1 MNEMRDLR
9 KDSNKIIRYSI
20 DRVLPD
26 EAVRRTLEGFVMPEG
41 RLIMVSVGKAAW
53 RMADSAV
60 RCLGRIDSGIIIT
73 KYGHSEGQ
81 IPNVMIHEASHPI
94 LNQDAIDATEEVI
107 EMVSDLNEKD
117 TVLFLLSGGAS
128 ALFES
133 PLISLE
139 ELQDINRQLLACGA
153 SIEEINTI
161 RKRLSKV
168 KGGRFARLCSPARV
182 FSIILSDILDDRTD
196 MIGSGPTVE
205 DTSTSEQA
213 LNIVSKYGLHLSD
226 EVRNLLEKETVSHL
240 DNTETHVCGSV
251 VQLCQAAREKCEQLG
266 YETKIVDTHLNGE
279 AAEAGRMIGSTV
291 RNMMGEISKPTALIY
306 GGETVVRI
314 TGNGNGGRNQ
324 ELALAATPFIS
335 GLNACL
341 FSVGSDGTD
350 GPTDAAGGYVDGS
363 TLDKLRERKTDVEDA
378 LKSNDSYHALQAADS
393 LIITGPTGTNVND
406 LTVALLLPK

>member
-1 MNEMRDLR
+1 MRDLR
-9 KDSNKIIRYSI
+9 KDSNEIIRYSI

-41 RLIMVSVGKAAW
+41 RLILVSVGKAAW

-60 RCLGRIDSGIIIT
+60 RCLGLIDSGIIIT

-94 LNQDAIDATEEVI
+94 LNQDAIDATEQVI
-107 EMVSDLNEKD
+107 EMVSNLGKKD

-133 PLISLE
+133 PSVSLE
-139 ELQDINRQLLACGA
+139 VLQDINRQLLSCGA

-168 KGGRFARLCSPARV
+168 KGGRFAEICSPAKV

-213 LNIVSKYGLHLSD
+213 LNIVCNYGLHLSD
-226 EVRNLLEKETVSHL
+226 EVRSLLKKETVSHL
-240 DNTETHVCGSV
+240 DNTKTHICGSV
-251 VQLCQAAREKCEQLG
+251 IQLCQAAKEKCEQLG
-266 YETKIVDTHLNGE
+266 YETRMIDTHLNGE
-279 AAEAGRMIGSTV
+279 AAETGRMIGSTI
-291 RNMMGEISKPTALIY
+291 RNMIGEIRKPTALIY

-314 TGNGNGGRNQ
+314 TGNGKGGRNQ
-324 ELALAATPFIS
+324 ELALAAAPFIS
-335 GLNACL
+335 GLDACL
-341 FSVGSDGTD
+341 FSIGSDGTD

-363 TLDKLRERKTDVEDA
+363 TL
-378 LKSNDSYHALQAADS
+378 
-393 LIITGPTGTNVND
+393 
-406 LTVALLLPK
+406 

>member
-1 MNEMRDLR
+1 MRDLR
-9 KDSNKIIRYSI
+9 KDSNEIIRYSI

-41 RLIMVSVGKAAW
+41 RLILVSVGKAAW

-60 RCLGRIDSGIIIT
+60 RCLGLIDSGIIIT

-94 LNQDAIDATEEVI
+94 LNQDAIDATEQVI
-107 EMVSDLNEKD
+107 EMVSNLGKKD

-133 PLISLE
+133 PSVSLE
-139 ELQDINRQLLACGA
+139 VLQDINRQLLCCGA

-168 KGGRFARLCSPARV
+168 KGGRFAEICSPAKV

-213 LNIVSKYGLHLSD
+213 LNIVCNYGLHLSD
-226 EVRNLLEKETVSHL
+226 EVRSLLKKETVSHL
-240 DNTETHVCGSV
+240 DNTKTHICGSV
-251 VQLCQAAREKCEQLG
+251 IQLCQAAKEKCEQLG
-266 YETKIVDTHLNGE
+266 YETRMIDTHLNGE
-279 AAEAGRMIGSTV
+279 AAETGRMIGSTI
-291 RNMMGEISKPTALIY
+291 RNMIGEIRKPTALIY

-314 TGNGNGGRNQ
+314 TGNGKGGRNQ
-324 ELALAATPFIS
+324 ELALAAAPFIS
-335 GLNACL
+335 GLDACL
-341 FSVGSDGTD
+341 FSIGSDGTD

-363 TLDKLRERKTDVEDA
+363 TLDKLKERKTDVEDV
-378 LKSNDSYHALQAADS
+378 LKNNDSYHALQAADS

>member
-9 KDSNKIIRYSI
+9 KDSNEIIRYSI

-94 LNQDAIDATEEVI
+94 LNQDAIDATEEVL

-168 KGGRFARLCSPARV
+168 NF
-182 FSIILSDILDDRTD
+182 FW
-196 MIGSGPTVE
+196 
-205 DTSTSEQA
+205 
-213 LNIVSKYGLHLSD
+213 
-226 EVRNLLEKETVSHL
+226 
-240 DNTETHVCGSV
+240 
-251 VQLCQAAREKCEQLG
+251 
-266 YETKIVDTHLNGE
+266 
-279 AAEAGRMIGSTV
+279 
-291 RNMMGEISKPTALIY
+291 
-306 GGETVVRI
+306 
-314 TGNGNGGRNQ
+314 
-324 ELALAATPFIS
+324 
-335 GLNACL
+335 
-341 FSVGSDGTD
+341 
-350 GPTDAAGGYVDGS
+350 
-363 TLDKLRERKTDVEDA
+363 
-378 LKSNDSYHALQAADS
+378 
-393 LIITGPTGTNVND
+393 
-406 LTVALLLPK
+406 

>member
-1 MNEMRDLR
+1 MRDLR
-9 KDSNKIIRYSI
+9 KDSNEIIRYSI

-41 RLIMVSVGKAAW
+41 RLILVSVGKAAW

-60 RCLGRIDSGIIIT
+60 RCLGLIDSGIIIT

-94 LNQDAIDATEEVI
+94 LNQDAIDATEQVI
-107 EMVSDLNEKD
+107 EMASDLGKKD

-133 PLISLE
+133 PSVSLE
-139 ELQDINRQLLACGA
+139 VLQDINRQLLSCGA

-168 KGGRFARLCSPARV
+168 KGGRFAEICSPAKV

-213 LNIVSKYGLHLSD
+213 LNIVCNYGLHLSD
-226 EVRNLLEKETVSHL
+226 EVRSLLKKETVSHL
-240 DNTETHVCGSV
+240 DNTKTHICGSV
-251 VQLCQAAREKCEQLG
+251 IQLCQAAKEKCEQLG
-266 YETKIVDTHLNGE
+266 YETRMIDTHLNGE
-279 AAEAGRMIGSTV
+279 AAETGRMIGSTI
-291 RNMMGEISKPTALIY
+291 RNMIGEIRKPTALIY

-314 TGNGNGGRNQ
+314 TGNGKGGRNQ
-324 ELALAATPFIS
+324 ELALAAAPFIS
-335 GLNACL
+335 GLDACL
-341 FSVGSDGTD
+341 FSIGSDGTD

-363 TLDKLRERKTDVEDA
+363 TLDKLKERKTDVEDV
-378 LKSNDSYHALQAADS
+378 LKNNDSYHALQAADS